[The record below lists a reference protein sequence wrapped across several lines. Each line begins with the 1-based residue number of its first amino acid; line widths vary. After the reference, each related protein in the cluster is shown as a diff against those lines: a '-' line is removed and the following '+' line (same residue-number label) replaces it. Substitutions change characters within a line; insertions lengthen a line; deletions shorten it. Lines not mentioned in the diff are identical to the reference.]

1 MAEKTIIKNGKEYH
15 FAATAATPRK
25 FRNHFKR
32 DMLMELANI
41 YRDADEETIEALQN
55 GNVKV
60 ANVDTAQVD
69 MGLMEDMAY
78 IMCIDPDKPATVEA
92 WLEQFEMID
101 GIEIVTE
108 AFELWEN
115 SETTLVTAEEDGG
128 SESSEKK

>member
-41 YRDADEETIEALQN
+41 YKDADEETMKALKN
-55 GNVKV
+55 GDVDA

-78 IMCIDPDKPATVEA
+78 IMCVDTDKPATVEE
-92 WLEQFEMID
+92 WLEQFEMMD

-108 AFELWEN
+108 AFELWES
-115 SETTLVTAEEDGG
+115 SETTLVAAEEDGG